1 MGKSSAQAPGDST
14 VRQTNLPEY
23 ADPYFRRLM
32 QGAEDSTQPYQDDLS
47 RPIYDDDQNITGFEQ
62 ESTYMPYQGERIAS
76 SDMYGDIMGS
86 RAMVRGIAESGIAGM
101 PEAQSAARAGM
112 DVQAEAL
119 GGLRGLANYNTG
131 QFDAQ
136 SVDPYSGFK
145 AADTSDFANQ
155 YSAADT
161 SDFADQ
167 FSMADTSDFANE
179 FQSFNPNQYSGFEQ
193 AQANSMMDEFQSVDP
208 NSMMNEYQMANFS
221 PSGQFNEY
229 DFRNPSEFSNFGVRD
244 DFNYSNFG
252 FDPTRQFGASEANRY
267 MSPYMDAV
275 VEDQKS
281 QAIQDFERQGAS
293 RDAAAVQAGAFG
305 GSRQAV
311 QESLAEESLQDRLGS
326 IGASGTQ
333 AAFEQ
338 SAQQFERDR
347 AAQERQLGMEAS
359 EFGRVQSGLASE
371 QGRVDALRMQEQ
383 SQREFR
389 QADEYARSGNMEAAE
404 AARVQAANTAEL
416 ARTQAGMAG
425 EMGRTQAGRVGE
437 NARMDNMY
445 QQEAARTQ
453 SARAA
458 ENARLDDFLR
468 MEMGR
473 VQQSEAA
480 ENARMDS
487 IMQQEAGRVQ
497 SSRVG
502 EFGRAQGLTASE
514 LARVQSSRVNELGRA
529 QGMTANELARVQS
542 GRVNEFGRSQGLT
555 ASEMARIQQMTAGE
569 LARTQGIDVS
579 EAARIQQA
587 IESSRQFGAGQGL
600 AAYQAMGSGASN
612 LAGLGAGLSGLG
624 ERQRAADIQGA
635 QLLETV
641 GRDIRAEDQ
650 ARYDMSYEDF
660 ARQRDYPM
668 QQYERMAG
676 ILRGVPVTPNI
687 DEQRFASYNPMQQ
700 ALGAGISGLGL
711 YKGLT
716 S

>member
-1 MGKSSAQAPGDST
+1 MGKGSSQAPTEST
-14 VRQTNLPEY
+14 IRQTNLPEY
-23 ADPYFRRLM
+23 ADPYFRRML

-62 ESTYMPYQGERIAS
+62 ESTYMPYQEERIAS

-86 RAMVRGIAESGIAGM
+86 RAMTRGIAQSGIAGM
-101 PEAQSAARAGM
+101 PQAQAAAQAGM
-112 DVQAEAL
+112 DMQAEAL
-119 GGLRGLANYNTG
+119 GGLRGLANYDTG

-136 SVDPYSGFK
+136 SVDPYSGFQ
-145 AADTSDFANQ
+145 A
-155 YSAADT
+155 
-161 SDFADQ
+161 
-167 FSMADTSDFANE
+167 ADTSDFANE
-179 FQSFNPNQYSGFEQ
+179 FQAFNPNQYSGFEQ

-229 DFRNPSEFSNFGVRD
+229 DFRNPAEFSNFGVRD
-244 DFNYSNFG
+244 DFNYSSFG
-252 FDPTRQFGASEANRY
+252 FDPTRQFGTAEANRY

-275 VEDQKS
+275 VADQKS

-311 QESLAEESLQDRLGS
+311 QESLAEESLQDRLRS

-333 AAFEQ
+333 SAFEQ

-347 AAQERQLGMEAS
+347 AAQERQLGMEVG

-453 SARAA
+453 AARAN
-458 ENARLDDFLR
+458 EQARLDDFLR

-497 SSRVG
+497 SGRVG
-502 EFGRAQGLTASE
+502 
-514 LARVQSSRVNELGRA
+514 ELGRA
-529 QGMTANELARVQS
+529 
-542 GRVNEFGRSQGLT
+542 QGLT
-555 ASEMARIQQMTAGE
+555 ASEMARIQQSEAGE
-569 LARTQGIDVS
+569 LARTQGIDVN

-587 IESSRQFGAGQGL
+587 REASRQFGAGQGL
-600 AAYQAMGSGASN
+600 AAYQAIGSGASN

-635 QLLETV
+635 QLLEAT

-650 ARYDMSYEDF
+650 ARLDMSYEDF
-660 ARQRDYPM
+660 IRQRDYPM
-668 QQYERMAG
+668 QQYQQMAG
-676 ILRGVPVTPNI
+676 ILRGVPVTPNV

>member
-1 MGKSSAQAPGDST
+1 M
-14 VRQTNLPEY
+14 
-23 ADPYFRRLM
+23 
-32 QGAEDSTQPYQDDLS
+32 
-47 RPIYDDDQNITGFEQ
+47 
-62 ESTYMPYQGERIAS
+62 
-76 SDMYGDIMGS
+76 DM
-86 RAMVRGIAESGIAGM
+86 
-101 PEAQSAARAGM
+101 
-112 DVQAEAL
+112 QAEAL
-119 GGLRGLANYNTG
+119 GGLRGLANYDTG

-136 SVDPYSGFK
+136 SVDPYSGFQ
-145 AADTSDFANQ
+145 A
-155 YSAADT
+155 
-161 SDFADQ
+161 
-167 FSMADTSDFANE
+167 ADTSDFANE
-179 FQSFNPNQYSGFEQ
+179 FQAFNPNQYSGFEQ

-229 DFRNPSEFSNFGVRD
+229 NFRNPSEFSNFGVRD

-252 FDPTRQFGASEANRY
+252 FDPTRQFGTAEANRY

-275 VEDQKS
+275 VADQKS

-311 QESLAEESLQDRLGS
+311 QESLAEESLQDRLRS

-333 AAFEQ
+333 SAFEQ

-347 AAQERQLGMEAS
+347 AAQERQLGMEVG

-453 SARAA
+453 AARAN
-458 ENARLDDFLR
+458 EQARLDDFLR

-497 SSRVG
+497 SGRVG
-502 EFGRAQGLTASE
+502 
-514 LARVQSSRVNELGRA
+514 ELGRA
-529 QGMTANELARVQS
+529 
-542 GRVNEFGRSQGLT
+542 QGLT
-555 ASEMARIQQMTAGE
+555 ASEMARIQQSQAGE

-587 IESSRQFGAGQGL
+587 REASRQFGAGQGL
-600 AAYQAMGSGASN
+600 AAYQAIGSGASN

-635 QLLETV
+635 QLLEAT

-650 ARYDMSYEDF
+650 ARLDMSYEDF
-660 ARQRDYPM
+660 IRQRDYPM
-668 QQYERMAG
+668 QQYQQMAG
-676 ILRGVPVTPNI
+676 ILRGVPVTPNV

>member
-1 MGKSSAQAPGDST
+1 MGKGSSQAPTEST
-14 VRQTNLPEY
+14 IRQTNLPEY
-23 ADPYFRRLM
+23 ADPYFRRML

-86 RAMVRGIAESGIAGM
+86 RAMTRGIAQSGIAGM
-101 PEAQSAARAGM
+101 PQAQAAAQAGM
-112 DVQAEAL
+112 DMQAEAL
-119 GGLRGLANYNTG
+119 GGLRGLANYDTG

-136 SVDPYSGFK
+136 SVDPYSGFQ
-145 AADTSDFANQ
+145 A
-155 YSAADT
+155 
-161 SDFADQ
+161 
-167 FSMADTSDFANE
+167 ADTSDFANE
-179 FQSFNPNQYSGFEQ
+179 FQAFNPNQYSGFEQ

-229 DFRNPSEFSNFGVRD
+229 DFRNPAEFSNFGVRD
-244 DFNYSNFG
+244 DFNYSGFG
-252 FDPTRQFGASEANRY
+252 FDPTRQFGTAEANRY

-275 VEDQKS
+275 VADQKS

-311 QESLAEESLQDRLGS
+311 QESLAEESLQDRLRS

-333 AAFEQ
+333 SAFEQ

-347 AAQERQLGMEAS
+347 AAQERQLGMEVG

-453 SARAA
+453 AARAN
-458 ENARLDDFLR
+458 EQARLDDFLR

-497 SSRVG
+497 SGRVG
-502 EFGRAQGLTASE
+502 
-514 LARVQSSRVNELGRA
+514 ELGRA
-529 QGMTANELARVQS
+529 
-542 GRVNEFGRSQGLT
+542 QGLT
-555 ASEMARIQQMTAGE
+555 ASEMARIQQSQAGE

-587 IESSRQFGAGQGL
+587 REASRQFGAGQGL
-600 AAYQAMGSGASN
+600 AAYQAIGSGASN

-650 ARYDMSYEDF
+650 SRLDMSYEDYI
-660 ARQRDYPM
+660 RQRDYPM
-668 QQYERMAG
+668 SQYQQMAS
-676 ILRGVPVTPNI
+676 ILRGVPVTPNV

>member
-1 MGKSSAQAPGDST
+1 MGKGSSQAPTEST
-14 VRQTNLPEY
+14 IRQTNLPEY
-23 ADPYFRRLM
+23 ADPYFRRML

-86 RAMVRGIAESGIAGM
+86 RAMTRGIAQSGIAGM
-101 PEAQSAARAGM
+101 PQAQAAAQAGM

-136 SVDPYSGFK
+136 SVDPYSGFQ
-145 AADTSDFANQ
+145 A
-155 YSAADT
+155 
-161 SDFADQ
+161 
-167 FSMADTSDFANE
+167 ADTSDFANE
-179 FQSFNPNQYSGFEQ
+179 FQAFDPNQYSGFEQ

-221 PSGQFNEY
+221 PSGQFSQY
-229 DFRNPSEFSNFGVRD
+229 DFRNPAEFSNFGVRD
-244 DFNYSNFG
+244 DFNYSGFG
-252 FDPTRQFGASEANRY
+252 FDPTRQFGTAEANRY

-275 VEDQKS
+275 VADQKS

-311 QESLAEESLQDRLGS
+311 QESLAEESLQDRLRS

-333 AAFEQ
+333 SAFEQ

-347 AAQERQLGMEAS
+347 AAQERQLGMEVG

-453 SARAA
+453 AARAN
-458 ENARLDDFLR
+458 EQARLDDFLR

-497 SSRVG
+497 SG
-502 EFGRAQGLTASE
+502 
-514 LARVQSSRVNELGRA
+514 RVNELGRA
-529 QGMTANELARVQS
+529 
-542 GRVNEFGRSQGLT
+542 QGLT
-555 ASEMARIQQMTAGE
+555 ASEMARIQQSEAAE

-587 IESSRQFGAGQGL
+587 REASRQFGAGQGL
-600 AAYQAMGSGASN
+600 AAYQAIGSGASN

-635 QLLETV
+635 QLLEAT

-650 ARYDMSYEDF
+650 ARLDMSYEDF
-660 ARQRDYPM
+660 IRQRDYPM
-668 QQYERMAG
+668 QQYQQMAG
-676 ILRGVPVTPNI
+676 ILRGVPVTPNV

>member
-1 MGKSSAQAPGDST
+1 MGKGSSQAPTEST
-14 VRQTNLPEY
+14 IRQTNLPEY
-23 ADPYFRRLM
+23 ADPYFRRML

-76 SDMYGDIMGS
+76 SDMYGDIMSS
-86 RAMVRGIAESGIAGM
+86 RAMTRGIAQSGIAGM
-101 PEAQSAARAGM
+101 PQAQAAAQAGM
-112 DVQAEAL
+112 DMQAEAL
-119 GGLRGLANYNTG
+119 GGLRGLANYDTG

-136 SVDPYSGFK
+136 SVDPYSGFQ
-145 AADTSDFANQ
+145 A
-155 YSAADT
+155 
-161 SDFADQ
+161 
-167 FSMADTSDFANE
+167 ADTSDFANE
-179 FQSFNPNQYSGFEQ
+179 FQAFNPNQYSGFEQ

-229 DFRNPSEFSNFGVRD
+229 NFRNPSEFSNFGVRD
-244 DFNYSNFG
+244 DFNYSSFG
-252 FDPTRQFGASEANRY
+252 FDPTRQFGTAEANRY

-275 VEDQKS
+275 VADQKS

-311 QESLAEESLQDRLGS
+311 QESLAEESLQDRLRS

-333 AAFEQ
+333 SAFEQ

-347 AAQERQLGMEAS
+347 AAQERQLGMEVG

-453 SARAA
+453 AARAN
-458 ENARLDDFLR
+458 EQARLDDFLR

-497 SSRVG
+497 SGRVG
-502 EFGRAQGLTASE
+502 
-514 LARVQSSRVNELGRA
+514 ELGRA
-529 QGMTANELARVQS
+529 
-542 GRVNEFGRSQGLT
+542 QGLT
-555 ASEMARIQQMTAGE
+555 ASEMARIQQSEAGE
-569 LARTQGIDVS
+569 LARTQGIDVN

-587 IESSRQFGAGQGL
+587 REASRQFGAGQGL
-600 AAYQAMGSGASN
+600 AAYQAIGSGASN

-635 QLLETV
+635 QLLEAT

-650 ARYDMSYEDF
+650 ARLDMSYEDF
-660 ARQRDYPM
+660 IRQRDYPM
-668 QQYERMAG
+668 QQYQQMAG
-676 ILRGVPVTPNI
+676 ILRGVPVTPNV

>member
-1 MGKSSAQAPGDST
+1 MGKGSSQAPTEST
-14 VRQTNLPEY
+14 IRQTNLPEY
-23 ADPYFRRLM
+23 ADPYFRRML

-86 RAMVRGIAESGIAGM
+86 RSMVRGIAESGIAGM
-101 PEAQSAARAGM
+101 PQAQAAAQAGM
-112 DVQAEAL
+112 DMQAEAL

-136 SVDPYSGFK
+136 SVDPYSGF
-145 AADTSDFANQ
+145 Q
-155 YSAADT
+155 AADT

-167 FSMADTSDFANE
+167 YSAADTSDFANE
-179 FQSFNPNQYSGFEQ
+179 FQSFDPNQYSGFEQ

-252 FDPTRQFGASEANRY
+252 FDPTRQFGTAEANRY

-275 VEDQKS
+275 VADQKS

-347 AAQERQLGMEAS
+347 AAQERQLGMEVG

-453 SARAA
+453 AARAN
-458 ENARLDDFLR
+458 EQARLDDFLR

-497 SSRVG
+497 SSRV
-502 EFGRAQGLTASE
+502 
-514 LARVQSSRVNELGRA
+514 NELGRA
-529 QGMTANELARVQS
+529 QGMTASELARIQS
-542 GRVNEFGRSQGLT
+542 GRVNELGRAQGLT
-555 ASEMARIQQMTAGE
+555 ASEMARIQQSQAGE

-587 IESSRQFGAGQGL
+587 REASRQFGAGQGL
-600 AAYQAMGSGASN
+600 AAYQAIGSGASN

-624 ERQRAADIQGA
+624 ERSRAADIQGA

-650 ARYDMSYEDF
+650 SRLDMSYEDYI
-660 ARQRDYPM
+660 RQRDYPM
-668 QQYERMAG
+668 SQYQQMAS
-676 ILRGVPVTPNI
+676 ILRGVPVTPNV

>member
-1 MGKSSAQAPGDST
+1 MGKGSSQAPTEST
-14 VRQTNLPEY
+14 IRQTNLPEY
-23 ADPYFRRLM
+23 ADPYFRRML

-86 RAMVRGIAESGIAGM
+86 RAMTRGIAQSGIAGM
-101 PEAQSAARAGM
+101 PQAQAAAQAGM
-112 DVQAEAL
+112 DMQAEAL

-136 SVDPYSGFK
+136 SVDPYSGFQ
-145 AADTSDFANQ
+145 A
-155 YSAADT
+155 
-161 SDFADQ
+161 
-167 FSMADTSDFANE
+167 ADTSDFANE
-179 FQSFNPNQYSGFEQ
+179 FQAFDPNQYSGFEQ

-221 PSGQFNEY
+221 PSGQFSQY
-229 DFRNPSEFSNFGVRD
+229 DFRNPAEFSNFGVRD
-244 DFNYSNFG
+244 DFNYSGFG
-252 FDPTRQFGASEANRY
+252 FDPTRQFGTAEANRY

-275 VEDQKS
+275 VADQKS

-311 QESLAEESLQDRLGS
+311 QESLAEESLQDRLRS

-333 AAFEQ
+333 SAFEQ

-347 AAQERQLGMEAS
+347 AAQERQLGMEVG

-453 SARAA
+453 AARAN
-458 ENARLDDFLR
+458 EQARLDDFLR

-497 SSRVG
+497 SG
-502 EFGRAQGLTASE
+502 
-514 LARVQSSRVNELGRA
+514 RVNELGRA
-529 QGMTANELARVQS
+529 
-542 GRVNEFGRSQGLT
+542 QGLT
-555 ASEMARIQQMTAGE
+555 ASEMARIQQSEAAE

-587 IESSRQFGAGQGL
+587 REASRQFGAGQGL
-600 AAYQAMGSGASN
+600 AAYQAIGSGASN

-635 QLLETV
+635 QLLEAT

-650 ARYDMSYEDF
+650 ARLDMSYEDF
-660 ARQRDYPM
+660 IRQRDYPM
-668 QQYERMAG
+668 QQYQQMAG
-676 ILRGVPVTPNI
+676 ILRGVPVTPNV

>member
-1 MGKSSAQAPGDST
+1 MGKGSSQAPTEST
-14 VRQTNLPEY
+14 IRQTNLPEY
-23 ADPYFRRLM
+23 ADPYFRRML

-62 ESTYMPYQGERIAS
+62 ESTYKPYPGERIAS

-86 RAMVRGIAESGIAGM
+86 RAMTRGIAQSGIAGM
-101 PEAQSAARAGM
+101 PQAQAAAQAGM
-112 DVQAEAL
+112 DMQAEAL

-136 SVDPYSGFK
+136 SVDPYSGFQ

-161 SDFADQ
+161 SDFA
-167 FSMADTSDFANE
+167 NE
-179 FQSFNPNQYSGFEQ
+179 FQAFNPNQYSGFEQ
-193 AQANSMMDEFQSVDP
+193 AQANSMMNEFQSVDP

-221 PSGQFNEY
+221 PSGQFSQY
-229 DFRNPSEFSNFGVRD
+229 DFRNPAEFSNFGVRD
-244 DFNYSNFG
+244 DFNYSGFG
-252 FDPTRQFGASEANRY
+252 FDPTRQFGTAEANRY

-275 VEDQKS
+275 VADQKS

-293 RDAAAVQAGAFG
+293 RDAVAVQAGAFG

-311 QESLAEESLQDRLGS
+311 QESLAEESLQDRLRS

-333 AAFEQ
+333 SAFEQ

-347 AAQERQLGMEAS
+347 AAQERQLGMEVG

-453 SARAA
+453 AARAN
-458 ENARLDDFLR
+458 EQARLDDFLR

-497 SSRVG
+497 SSRV
-502 EFGRAQGLTASE
+502 
-514 LARVQSSRVNELGRA
+514 NELGRA
-529 QGMTANELARVQS
+529 QGMTASELARIQS
-542 GRVNEFGRSQGLT
+542 GRVNELGRAQGLT
-555 ASEMARIQQMTAGE
+555 ASEMARIQQSEAAE

-587 IESSRQFGAGQGL
+587 REASRQFGAGQGL
-600 AAYQAMGSGASN
+600 AAYQAIGSGASN

-635 QLLETV
+635 QLLEAT

-650 ARYDMSYEDF
+650 ARLDMSYEDF
-660 ARQRDYPM
+660 IRQRDYPM
-668 QQYERMAG
+668 QQYQQMAG
-676 ILRGVPVTPNI
+676 ILRGVPVTPNV